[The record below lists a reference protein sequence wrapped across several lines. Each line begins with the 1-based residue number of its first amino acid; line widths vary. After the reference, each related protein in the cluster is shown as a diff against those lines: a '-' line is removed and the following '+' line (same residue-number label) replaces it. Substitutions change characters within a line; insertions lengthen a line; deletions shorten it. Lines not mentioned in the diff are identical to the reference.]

1 MRKKFYSSR
10 FFCYTLFMIPGKAR
24 EDLVSGLGTVAG
36 SCARI
41 CLMAYLKINIKN
53 KPKLSY
59 K

>member
-1 MRKKFYSSR
+1 
-10 FFCYTLFMIPGKAR
+10 MIPGKAKD
-24 EDLVSGLGTVAG
+24 DLVSGLGIVAG